1 MSAIQGSGLEGF
13 HGGSMCFT
21 CVLFSV
27 RKSLLIVV
35 WIRELFTEC
44 KNEMLLFNLACP
56 GFPTLRENV
65 YSLYHE
71 LQ

>member
-1 MSAIQGSGLEGF
+1 MFYLCA
-13 HGGSMCFT
+13 
-21 CVLFSV
+21 FSV

-35 WIRELFTEC
+35 WIRELFAEC